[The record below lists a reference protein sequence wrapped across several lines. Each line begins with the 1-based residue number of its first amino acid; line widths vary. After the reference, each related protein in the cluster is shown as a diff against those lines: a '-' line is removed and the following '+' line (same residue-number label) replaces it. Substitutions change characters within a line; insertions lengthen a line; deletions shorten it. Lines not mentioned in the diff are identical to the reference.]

1 MTKINSITKHSWQTL
16 KERLYQIRKALK
28 ELYSFHGDWTKDII
42 KKLEDELKR
51 LRPQI
56 ELYFG

>member
-16 KERLYQIRKALK
+16 KERLNQIYKALK
-28 ELYSFHGDWTKDII
+28 ELYSFRGNWTKDII
-42 KKLEDELKR
+42 KKLEDELER

-56 ELYFG
+56 EFYFG